1 MVEEWG
7 GRRKILMVQGRGER
21 DSSPAWEKLLQK
33 SLVGGSFRRA
43 MSAECFSTERKEPR
57 EETLKNR

>member
-1 MVEEWG
+1 MA
-7 GRRKILMVQGRGER
+7 QGRGER

-33 SLVGGSFRRA
+33 SLVGGSFTRA

-57 EETLKNR
+57 EEMLKNR